1 MRRLKK
7 RFLSAAETLDALNK
21 MKLNAI
27 DTEELKIIATVL
39 QDGLI
44 EVNDVKYLPSIRTFV
59 VMITRF
65 MWEEKIV
72 NKTNNRTKAVLVFE
86 DVLAAHA
93 RNIDQMDKAKVLELL
108 TFNFYYN
115 KSKNIEIE
123 LLFNNDATI
132 KLETEVVQAK
142 LEDQGEPWAVEE
154 INKKNDT

>member
-1 MRRLKK
+1 MV
-7 RFLSAAETLDALNK
+7 ATLGVLNK

-39 QDGLI
+39 RDGLI
-44 EVNDVKYLPSIRTFV
+44 EVSDVKYLPSIRTFI

-86 DVLAAHA
+86 DVLAVHS
-93 RNIDQMDKAKVLELL
+93 RNIDQMNKAKVLELL

-142 LEDQGEPWAVEE
+142 LEDQGESWTVEE
-154 INKKNDT
+154 VNKKNDTQT

>member
-1 MRRLKK
+1 MV
-7 RFLSAAETLDALNK
+7 ATLGVLNK

-44 EVNDVKYLPSIRTFV
+44 EVSDVRYLPSIRTFI

-86 DVLAAHA
+86 DVLAVHS
-93 RNIDQMDKAKVLELL
+93 RNIDQMNKTKVLELL

-142 LEDQGEPWAVEE
+142 LEDQGESWTVEE
-154 INKKNDT
+154 VNKKNDTQT

>member
-1 MRRLKK
+1 MV
-7 RFLSAAETLDALNK
+7 ATLGVLNK

-44 EVNDVKYLPSIRTFV
+44 EVNDVKYLPSIRTFII
-59 VMITRF
+59 MITRF

-72 NKTNNRTKAVLVFE
+72 NKTNNRTKAVLIFE
-86 DVLAAHA
+86 DVLAVHSK
-93 RNIDQMDKAKVLELL
+93 NIDQMDKTKVLELL

-142 LEDQGEPWAVEE
+142 LEDQGESWTVEE
-154 INKKNDT
+154 VNKKNDTQT

>member
-1 MRRLKK
+1 MV
-7 RFLSAAETLDALNK
+7 ATLGVLNK

-44 EVNDVKYLPSIRTFV
+44 EVSDVKYLPSIRTFI

-72 NKTNNRTKAVLVFE
+72 NKTNNRTKAVLAFE
-86 DVLAAHA
+86 DVLAVHSK
-93 RNIDQMDKAKVLELL
+93 NIDQMDKVKVLELL

-142 LEDQGEPWAVEE
+142 LEDQGESWTVEE
-154 INKKNDT
+154 VNKKNDTQT

>member
-1 MRRLKK
+1 MVV
-7 RFLSAAETLDALNK
+7 TLGVLNK

-44 EVNDVKYLPSIRTFV
+44 EVSDVKYLPSIRTFI

-86 DVLAAHA
+86 DVLAVHS
-93 RNIDQMDKAKVLELL
+93 RNIDQMNKTKVLELL

-142 LEDQGEPWAVEE
+142 LEDQGESWTVEE
-154 INKKNDT
+154 VIKKNDTQT

>member
-1 MRRLKK
+1 M
-7 RFLSAAETLDALNK
+7 ATLGVLNK

-44 EVNDVKYLPSIRTFV
+44 EVSDVKYLPSIRTFI

-86 DVLAAHA
+86 DVLAVHS
-93 RNIDQMDKAKVLELL
+93 RNIDQMNKTKVLELL

-142 LEDQGEPWAVEE
+142 LEDQGESWTVEE
-154 INKKNDT
+154 VNKKNDTQT

>member
-1 MRRLKK
+1 MV
-7 RFLSAAETLDALNK
+7 ATLGALNK

-44 EVNDVKYLPSIRTFV
+44 EVSDVKYLPSIRTFI

-86 DVLAAHA
+86 DVLAVHS
-93 RNIDQMDKAKVLELL
+93 RNIDQMNKTKVLELL

-142 LEDQGEPWAVEE
+142 LEDQGESWTVEE
-154 INKKNDT
+154 VNKKNDTQT

>member
-1 MRRLKK
+1 MV
-7 RFLSAAETLDALNK
+7 ATLGVLNK

-44 EVNDVKYLPSIRTFV
+44 EVSDVKYLPSIRTFI

-86 DVLAAHA
+86 DVLAVHS
-93 RNIDQMDKAKVLELL
+93 RNIDQMNKTKVLELL

-154 INKKNDT
+154 IVKKNDT

>member
-1 MRRLKK
+1 M
-7 RFLSAAETLDALNK
+7 AATLGVLNR

-44 EVNDVKYLPSIRTFV
+44 EVNDVKYLPSIRTFI

-86 DVLAAHA
+86 DVLAVHSK
-93 RNIDQMDKAKVLELL
+93 NIDQMDKAKVLELL
-108 TFNFYYN
+108 TFNFYNN

-142 LEDQGEPWAVEE
+142 LEDQGDSWTVEE
-154 INKKNDT
+154 VNKKNDTQT

>member
-1 MRRLKK
+1 MV
-7 RFLSAAETLDALNK
+7 ATLGVLNK

-44 EVNDVKYLPSIRTFV
+44 EVSDVKYLPSIRTFI

-86 DVLAAHA
+86 DVLAVHS
-93 RNIDQMDKAKVLELL
+93 RNIDQMNKTKVLELL

-132 KLETEVVQAK
+132 KLETELIQAK
-142 LEDQGEPWAVEE
+142 LEDQGESWTVEE
-154 INKKNDT
+154 VNKKNDTQT

>member
-1 MRRLKK
+1 
-7 RFLSAAETLDALNK
+7 

-44 EVNDVKYLPSIRTFV
+44 EVNDVKYLPSIRTFI

-86 DVLAAHA
+86 DVLAVHSK
-93 RNIDQMDKAKVLELL
+93 NIDQMDKAKVLELL
-108 TFNFYYN
+108 TFKFYYN

-142 LEDQGEPWAVEE
+142 LEDQGESWTVEE
-154 INKKNDT
+154 VNKKNDTQT

>member
-1 MRRLKK
+1 MV
-7 RFLSAAETLDALNK
+7 ATLGVLNK

-44 EVNDVKYLPSIRTFV
+44 EVSDVKYLPSIRTFI

-86 DVLAAHA
+86 DVLAVHS
-93 RNIDQMDKAKVLELL
+93 RNIDQMNKTKVLELL
-108 TFNFYYN
+108 TFNFYNN

-142 LEDQGEPWAVEE
+142 LEDQGEPWTVEE
-154 INKKNDT
+154 VNKKNDTQT

>member
-1 MRRLKK
+1 
-7 RFLSAAETLDALNK
+7 

-44 EVNDVKYLPSIRTFV
+44 EVNDVKYLPSIRTFI

-86 DVLAAHA
+86 DVLAVHSK
-93 RNIDQMDKAKVLELL
+93 NIDQMDKAKVLELL
-108 TFNFYYN
+108 AFNFYYN

-142 LEDQGEPWAVEE
+142 LEDQGESWTVEE
-154 INKKNDT
+154 VNKKNDTQT

>member
-1 MRRLKK
+1 VV
-7 RFLSAAETLDALNK
+7 ATLGVLNK

-44 EVNDVKYLPSIRTFV
+44 EVSDVKYLPSIRTFI

-86 DVLAAHA
+86 DVLAVHS
-93 RNIDQMDKAKVLELL
+93 RNIDQMNKTKVLELL

-142 LEDQGEPWAVEE
+142 LEDQGESWTVEE
-154 INKKNDT
+154 VIKKNDTQT

>member
-1 MRRLKK
+1 MV
-7 RFLSAAETLDALNK
+7 ATLGVLNK

-44 EVNDVKYLPSIRTFV
+44 EVSDVKYLPSIRTFI

-86 DVLAAHA
+86 DVLAVHS
-93 RNIDQMDKAKVLELL
+93 RNIDQMNKTKVLELL

-142 LEDQGEPWAVEE
+142 LEDQGDSWTVEE
-154 INKKNDT
+154 INKKNDTQT

>member
-1 MRRLKK
+1 
-7 RFLSAAETLDALNK
+7 

-44 EVNDVKYLPSIRTFV
+44 EVDDVKYLPSIRTFI

-72 NKTNNRTKAVLVFE
+72 NKTYNRTKAVLVFE
-86 DVLAAHA
+86 DVLA
-93 RNIDQMDKAKVLELL
+93 VL
-108 TFNFYYN
+108 
-115 KSKNIEIE
+115 SKNIEIE

-142 LEDQGEPWAVEE
+142 LEDQGESWTVEE
-154 INKKNDT
+154 VDKKNDTQT

>member
-1 MRRLKK
+1 VV
-7 RFLSAAETLDALNK
+7 ATLGVLNK

-44 EVNDVKYLPSIRTFV
+44 EVNDVKYLPSIRTFIA
-59 VMITRF
+59 MITRF

-86 DVLAAHA
+86 DVLAVHSK
-93 RNIDQMDKAKVLELL
+93 NIDQMNKAKVLELL

-132 KLETEVVQAK
+132 KLETELVQAK
-142 LEDQGEPWAVEE
+142 LEDQGESWTVEE
-154 INKKNDT
+154 VNKKNDTQT

>member
-1 MRRLKK
+1 MV
-7 RFLSAAETLDALNK
+7 ATLGVLNR

-44 EVNDVKYLPSIRTFV
+44 EVNDVKYLPSIRTFI

-86 DVLAAHA
+86 DVLAVHSK
-93 RNIDQMDKAKVLELL
+93 NIDQMDKAKVLELL

-142 LEDQGEPWAVEE
+142 LEDQGDSWTVEE
-154 INKKNDT
+154 VNKKNDTQT

>member
-1 MRRLKK
+1 VV
-7 RFLSAAETLDALNK
+7 ATLGVLNR

-44 EVNDVKYLPSIRTFV
+44 EVSDVKYLPSIRTFI

-86 DVLAAHA
+86 DVLAVHS
-93 RNIDQMDKAKVLELL
+93 RNIDQMNKTKVLELL

-132 KLETEVVQAK
+132 KLETELVQAK
-142 LEDQGEPWAVEE
+142 LEDQGESWAVEE
-154 INKKNDT
+154 VNKKNDTQT